1 MHYNVNTV
9 ASTGIVNQARTQTGV
24 MERPEGK
31 AEGAKSAANS
41 ALTHSPKS
49 RASAAKYLD
58 EILCAFI
65 TGAHGFSDLTINC
78 TQRAINS
85 YVTGDAT
92 MSADAAR
99 AAGEI
104 PKLDMPGE

>member
-1 MHYNVNTV
+1 MHYNVDTV
-9 ASTGIVNQARTQTGV
+9 ASTGIVNQAKTQTGV

-31 AEGAKSAANS
+31 AEEAKSAANS

-49 RASAAKYLD
+49 QASAAKYLE

-65 TGAHGFSDLTINC
+65 TGAHGFSDLTIDC

-85 YVTGDAT
+85 YVIGDTT